1 MAVVTQLGATVLSL
15 RVQIA
20 GAAAFD
26 CKVELE
32 QHILKYAENRRILLQ
47 VYMCT

>member
-1 MAVVTQLGATVLSL
+1 MSVVL
-15 RVQIA
+15 RLLWIPSFAQIA

-32 QHILKYAENRRILLQ
+32 QHIHKYAENRRVLLQ
-47 VYMCT
+47 VEYY